1 MGIITIAFD
10 DGYKDTFDN
19 CAAFLAERGI
29 RATFAVPAGFIGSTL
44 EERPVIDLPRLTA
57 MKDMGHEIASHSTT
71 HRNLLD
77 LSLREGPE
85 AVKNELSGSK
95 KQLEAL
101 ANTEVRSF
109 VFPFIEANSTP
120 YIRHLASEYYA
131 SCRITTETFAFNP
144 LPVKDPYSVMGVAF
158 TTDFS
163 PGDYRELVD
172 IAASSSLWLIEVFHL
187 VSDNNT
193 KSAHRD
199 APYRF
204 YMRPDE
210 FRDHISYI
218 LSENVPVM
226 TQREVVEKPLNP

>member
-29 RATFAVPAGFIGSTL
+29 KATFAIPAGFIGSTL
-44 EERPVIDLPRLTA
+44 EGRPVIDPVRLA
-57 MKDMGHEIASHSTT
+57 SLKDMEHEIASHTTT
-71 HRNLLD
+71 HKNLLD
-77 LSLREGPE
+77 LSLKKGPQ
-85 AVKNELSGSK
+85 AVRDEISRSK

-101 ANTEVRSF
+101 AGTEVRSF

-120 YIRHLASEYYA
+120 YLRQIASEYYA
-131 SCRITTETFAFNP
+131 SCRVTTETFAFNP
-144 LPVKDPYSVMGVAF
+144 LPVKDPYSVMGIAF

-163 PGDYRELVD
+163 PGDYAELVD

-187 VSDNNT
+187 VSDKNT
-193 KSAHRD
+193 KSANRE

-204 YMRPDE
+204 YMHTE
-210 FRDHISYI
+210 SFKEHIEYI
-218 LSENVPVM
+218 LSKGIPVM
-226 TQREVVEKPLNP
+226 TQREVIEKPLNP

>member
-19 CAAFLAERGI
+19 CAGFLAELGI
-29 RATFAVPAGFIGSTL
+29 KATFAVPAGFIGSTL
-44 EERPVIDLPRLTA
+44 EGRPVIDLARLTA
-57 MKDMGHEIASHSTT
+57 LKDMGHEIASHTTT

-77 LSLREGPE
+77 LSLKDGPE
-85 AVKNELSGSK
+85 AVKNELYRSK

-101 ANTEVRSF
+101 TGSAVKSF

-120 YIRHLASEYYA
+120 YLRHLASEYYS
-131 SCRITTETFAFNP
+131 SCRTTTETFAFNP
-144 LPVKDPYSVMGVAF
+144 LPVKDPYSVMGVAL

-163 PGDYRELVD
+163 INDYAELVD
-172 IAASSSLWLIEVFHL
+172 IAASSGLWLMEVFHL
-187 VSDNNT
+187 ISDKNT

-204 YMRPDE
+204 YMRPDD
-210 FRDHISYI
+210 FKTHISYI
-218 LSENVPVM
+218 RSKGIPIM
-226 TQREVVEKPLNP
+226 TQREVIERPS